1 MLKTNLKTVPLKDVR
16 LGNGLLGRKNEL
28 IRKEVLPYQWKAL
41 NNEIP
46 GADQS
51 SAMENFR
58 IAAGEARGKFTGMV
72 FQDSDLYKWLEAVAY
87 TLATHPEK
95 ELEDLAD
102 SAIDL
107 IEKAQQPDG
116 YLNTYFTIAEPE
128 KRWTNLAEC
137 HELYCA
143 GHLIEAAVAYYQAT
157 GKRKLLDVA
166 VRFADHIDD
175 KFGPDP
181 GKLRGY
187 PGHQEIELALVK
199 LYEVTGE
206 ERYLRLAR
214 YFLEERGRE
223 PHYFDLEWEKRGRTG
238 FGPAQARNRIGEKSI
253 SRPTSP
259 SSIRKP
265 LSATPSGPY
274 ICTAQW
280 RTWPGTP
287 WPGPAM
293 GVGLRPAGNSG
304 RMSPKNRCTSPA
316 VSVPMSTAKPLPLTM
331 ISQMIPLTPK
341 PAPQ

>member
-1 MLKTNLKTVPLKDVR
+1 MIKTSLKTVPLKDVR
-16 LGNGLLGRKNEL
+16 LGNGLLGQKNEL

-41 NNEIP
+41 KNEIP

-51 SAMENFR
+51 NAVENFR
-58 IAAGEARGKFTGMV
+58 IAAGESQGKFTGLV

-87 TLATHPEK
+87 SLATHPDK
-95 ELEDLAD
+95 KLEELAD
-102 SAIDL
+102 SAIAL

-166 VRFADHIDD
+166 VRFADHIDG

-214 YFLEERGRE
+214 YFLEERALTNQTE
-223 PHYFDLEWEKRGRTG
+223 LM
-238 FGPAQARNRIGEKSI
+238 
-253 SRPTSP
+253 
-259 SSIRKP
+259 
-265 LSATPSGPY
+265 PSGD
-274 ICTAQW
+274 
-280 RTWPGTP
+280 GF
-287 WPGPAM
+287 
-293 GVGLRPAGNSG
+293 
-304 RMSPKNRCTSPA
+304 SPA
-316 VSVPMSTAKPLPLTM
+316 FNPEFHIDVL
-331 ISQMIPLTPK
+331 
-341 PAPQ
+341 